1 MMGYIHTAAS
11 FRQTF
16 GYCLEDKKLSPAERI
31 IPQSPAQR
39 ATPGEVRFRDRAE
52 VLYYNQCFGARDELI
67 RQFNMTRHLRPNMS
81 EAVFHISLS
90 FPPGE
95 RLPKSTLV
103 DISLDCARSFDFD
116 RHQFVTIL
124 HKDTKQQ
131 HIHIVANRIGFDRH
145 VAIDSFS
152 KGHMADYCRQA
163 ELRYDLT
170 REPGPRRYLSPEQRL
185 TPCQGIRLTRLKES
199 ISHALQA
206 AIDFPSFEKSMT
218 LDGYKVFK
226 SERGIAFRDLE
237 HVTFKGSEAGY
248 PWKEISRR
256 LSQQLEQKQQ
266 LEQEQKLEQHQ
277 TQKLSYHLH
286 L

>member
-1 MMGYIHTAAS
+1 
-11 FRQTF
+11 
-16 GYCLEDKKLSPAERI
+16 
-31 IPQSPAQR
+31 
-39 ATPGEVRFRDRAE
+39 
-52 VLYYNQCFGARDELI
+52 
-67 RQFNMTRHLRPNMS
+67 MS

-116 RHQFVTIL
+116 RH
-124 HKDTKQQ
+124 
-131 HIHIVANRIGFDRH
+131 VAS
-145 VAIDSFS
+145 DSFS

-170 REPGPRRYLSPEQRL
+170 RERGPRRYLSPEQRL
-185 TPCQGIRLTRLKES
+185 PRRQGLRLTRLKES
-199 ISHALQA
+199 ISHALETA
-206 AIDFPSFEKSMT
+206 LDYPSFEKSMT

-226 SERGIAFRDLE
+226 SERGIAFRDME

-256 LSQQLEQKQQ
+256 LSQQLEQQKQS
-266 LEQEQKLEQHQ
+266 EQEQKLQQHQ
-277 TQKLSYHLH
+277 TRKLSYHLH